1 MLKRGVTPIED
12 LIDLDNEERNE
23 TIGKVRNRAIRNLGM
38 NGGMSE
44 YEKVY
49 SQPPPPQQRQ
59 IEPEHSYL
67 PPPPQAY
74 HHQHVNMPSYENI
87 SCLVISDHAHNCPVC
102 SRLYNTDKSIY
113 IVIISILV
121 IICIIMLKKVLE
133 K

>member
-23 TIGKVRNRAIRNLGM
+23 TVGKIKNRAIRNLGM

-49 SQPPPPQQRQ
+49 NQPPR
-59 IEPEHSYL
+59 IEPQYVQEPHYVQE
-67 PPPPQAY
+67 PQYVRQYTADP
-74 HHQHVNMPSYENI
+74 V
-87 SCLVISDHAHNCPVC
+87 SCLAVSEHAHNCPVC
-102 SRLYNTDKSIY
+102 CRLYNTDKSLY
-113 IVIISILV
+113 MIIIAILV
-121 IICIIMLKKVLE
+121 IICIILLKRVLE